1 MALPD
6 GPPKASGQKLV
17 KAKKT
22 PQNNVTPLKTV
33 KKSWKKI
40 FDKLKGKS
48 TGILISKKKRQAN
61 KRRKEIRQ
69 HMKEL
74 RDKLDKLTVQL
85 NELAAQLNDLATQ
98 LRDIGRAGPL
108 HEGRAGTDG
117 FY

>member
-40 FDKLKGKS
+40 FDKLKVR
-48 TGILISKKKRQAN
+48 L
-61 KRRKEIRQ
+61 Q
-69 HMKEL
+69 HIM
-74 RDKLDKLTVQL
+74 RNWSFPV
-85 NELAAQLNDLATQ
+85 
-98 LRDIGRAGPL
+98 RIGYWVSPG
-108 HEGRAGTDG
+108 EW
-117 FY
+117 